1 MLAIFVFGHLVRHFL
16 LRKYIKKIYQEIL
29 SGKFIGK
36 RGTILK
42 ISFQQQ
48 QTVVETEKHYAEK
61 SHSARNGNS
70 NPNYQVAFADRKEN
84 LWGGAAGPGREK
96 GKSLI
101 ELQQEAEN
109 LNVAVQQDYMT
120 VMSHTMSEKDYAKL
134 QEEGFHFESM
144 DPDEAVSIVDRIKA
158 ELARAG
164 KHIAGYTDDIDMD
177 TLVEAVGS
185 EALAAALAQSFWQAD
200 IPLTEENLNDV
211 VQAWNM
217 AAELRPLEEGTTGYL
232 IDNEMKAEIWN
243 LYVAQNSG
251 AGSGASGAP
260 RYYAEEI
267 QGYYSQSAGM
277 PEDADLAAQIDK
289 VLLQSGR
296 EADQENRR
304 AAQWLLEKGYPLTEE
319 NLDRLEELGKL
330 EIPVTETAFAD
341 AAAAAVAEGKKP
353 IHGDLAGDGG
363 NLYER
368 AAKLVDYYQGSE
380 ILEKY
385 VGDITARRQLEE
397 IRLRMTAEIN
407 VKLLK
412 SGFSIDT
419 APMEELVE
427 ALKRAEAE
435 VAKQYFPEDA
445 EAVEKYRSFT
455 RTSSMVSE
463 IPGLPAKILGTF
475 AEGQATATLEE
486 FHGEGKALQDTYRKA
501 REGYETLMTAPR
513 GDLGDS
519 IRKAFA
525 NVDDILR
532 DLDLALTEENRR
544 AARILGYNRMEMTVE
559 NIEAVRAADDQ
570 VRNVVEKMTPAA
582 VLKMIRDGMNP
593 LEKSF
598 AELEDYF
605 EKLPEDYK
613 EASDSYSR
621 FLYGLERNH
630 AVTEEERDGYI
641 GIYRLIRQIE
651 KSDGAAVGA
660 LVNTQAELHFSNLLT
675 AVRSGK
681 VKSLDQRITDELGAV
696 TELIRKGESISDQV
710 ARGFAGRAEEALT
723 EVSYSRETEEEYNR
737 ILLEEIR
744 KTAQAEGD
752 SVALLQ
758 RGELTTSAE
767 NLMAAQALLHGTE
780 DLYEAAGVRK
790 GVPQQRTAAM
800 QGAAGT
806 AGAAGVAGT
815 PAPAGAAGT
824 EASGATTGHS
834 GTAAM
839 AVPQDTAEAA
849 DNGVV
854 RSLELWQKLE
864 EKDSFRTA
872 YAEMAEE
879 AAAAAEEATF
889 EGADTSLD
897 VRRMQLIHKQL
908 TIVSHLA
915 RQEEYMVPMYIGDT
929 LSRVHL
935 TFDRSGAGKNMVQI
949 NARLDG
955 GESLEASL
963 SLENGT
969 VHGILTGK
977 TEEEVMKWQ
986 GVADTFREEAS
997 QSWTVGDLN
1006 IVAADRAVPGTNAAR
1021 DNSAE
1026 RADNAELYRVAKVFL
1041 HALGKGA

>member
-1 MLAIFVFGHLVRHFL
+1 M
-16 LRKYIKKIYQEIL
+16 
-29 SGKFIGK
+29 
-36 RGTILK
+36 K

-304 AAQWLLEKGYPLTEE
+304 AAQWLLEKGYPVTEE

-385 VGDITARRQLEE
+385 AGDITARRQLEE

-463 IPGLPAKILGTF
+463 IPGLPAQILGTF

-723 EVSYSRETEEEYNR
+723 EVSYSQEAEEEYNR

-824 EASGATTGHS
+824 EASGATTGHP

-935 TFDRSGAGKNMVQI
+935 TFDRSGAGKNTVQI

>member
-1 MLAIFVFGHLVRHFL
+1 M
-16 LRKYIKKIYQEIL
+16 
-29 SGKFIGK
+29 
-36 RGTILK
+36 K

-304 AAQWLLEKGYPLTEE
+304 AAQWLLEKGYPLTEK

-385 VGDITARRQLEE
+385 AGDITARRQLEE

-463 IPGLPAKILGTF
+463 IPGLPAQILGTF

-723 EVSYSRETEEEYNR
+723 EVSYSQEAEEEYNR

-824 EASGATTGHS
+824 EASGATTGHP

-935 TFDRSGAGKNMVQI
+935 TFDRSGAGKNTVQI

>member
-1 MLAIFVFGHLVRHFL
+1 M
-16 LRKYIKKIYQEIL
+16 
-29 SGKFIGK
+29 
-36 RGTILK
+36 K

-48 QTVVETEKHYAEK
+48 QQTVVEAEKHYGEK
-61 SHSARNGNS
+61 AHSARNINGKT
-70 NPNYQVAFADRKEN
+70 NYQVTFSDRKEA
-84 LWGGAAGPGREK
+84 LWGGVAGPGREK
-96 GKSLI
+96 SKSLI

-109 LNVAVQQDYMT
+109 MNVAVQQDYMT

-144 DPDEAVSIVDRIKA
+144 DPEEAVTIVDKIKA

-177 TLVEAVGS
+177 TLAAAVGS
-185 EALAAALAQSFWQAD
+185 EALAAAVAQSFQQAD

-217 AAELRPLEEGTTGYL
+217 ATELRPLGEGTTGYL

-251 AGSGASGAP
+251 AVNGAAGAP
-260 RYYAEEI
+260 RYYAEDI
-267 QGYYSQSAGM
+267 QGYYAQSAKM
-277 PEDADLAAQIDK
+277 PEDADLTAQIDK

-296 EADQENRR
+296 EANEENRR
-304 AAQWLLEKGYPLTEE
+304 TAQWLLEKGYPLTEE
-319 NLDRLEELGKL
+319 NLDRLEELENL
-330 EIPVTETAFAD
+330 EIPVTEQAFAD
-341 AAAAAVAEGKKP
+341 AAAAAIAEGKKP
-353 IHGDLAGDGG
+353 IHGDLAGEGR
-363 NLYER
+363 NIYER
-368 AAKLVDYYQGSE
+368 AAELADYYQGRE

-385 VGDITARRQLEE
+385 AGDITARRQLEE

-427 ALKRAEAE
+427 ALKQAEAE
-435 VAKQYFPEDA
+435 IARQYFPEDA

-455 RTSSMVSE
+455 RTNTMVSE
-463 IPGLPAKILGTF
+463 VPGLPAQVLGTF

-501 REGYETLMTAPR
+501 QEEYETLMTAPR

-532 DLDLALTEENRR
+532 DLDIELTEENRR

-570 VRNVVEKMTPAA
+570 VRNVVEKMTPAT

-598 AELEDYF
+598 SELEDYF
-605 EKLPEDYK
+605 EKLPEVYK
-613 EASDSYSR
+613 EASESYSR

-630 AVTEEERDGYI
+630 AITEEERAGYI
-641 GIYRLIRQIE
+641 GVYRLIRQIE

-681 VKSLDQRITDELGAV
+681 VKFLDQRISDELGAV
-696 TELIRKGESISDQV
+696 TELIRKGESISEQI
-710 ARGFAGRAEEALT
+710 AKGFAGKMGGILT
-723 EVSYSRETEEEYNR
+723 EVSYSREAEEEYNR

-744 KTAQAEGD
+744 QSARADGD

-758 RGELTTSAE
+758 RGEMTANAE

-780 DLYEAAGVRK
+780 DIYGLAGMKKDAPRQQAGSAADK
-790 GVPQQRTAAM
+790 
-800 QGAAGT
+800 AG
-806 AGAAGVAGT
+806 
-815 PAPAGAAGT
+815 
-824 EASGATTGHS
+824 
-834 GTAAM
+834 
-839 AVPQDTAEAA
+839 TAEAA
-849 DNGVV
+849 GGTGATGETVTTEPAEPVDSGVI

-872 YAEMAEE
+872 YAEMV
-879 AAAAAEEATF
+879 EEATAATEKASF
-889 EGADTSLD
+889 EEADTSLD

-908 TIVSHLA
+908 TVVSHLA
-915 RQEEYMVPMYIGDT
+915 RQEEYIVPMYIGDT

-935 TFDRSGAGKNMVQI
+935 TFDRSGAEKNMVRI
-949 NARLDG
+949 GARLDS

-969 VHGILTGK
+969 IHGIFTGK

-986 GVADTFREEAS
+986 GIADTFREEAS

-1006 IVAADRAVPGTNAAR
+1006 IVTADRAVSGTNAAKD
-1021 DNSAE
+1021 DNVE
-1026 RADNAELYRVAKVFL
+1026 RTDNAELYRVAKVFL
-1041 HALGKGA
+1041 HALGKGAQF

>member
-1 MLAIFVFGHLVRHFL
+1 M
-16 LRKYIKKIYQEIL
+16 
-29 SGKFIGK
+29 
-36 RGTILK
+36 K

-48 QTVVETEKHYAEK
+48 QTVVETEKHYAER
-61 SHSARNGNS
+61 SHSARNGNG
-70 NPNYQVAFADRKEN
+70 NPNYQVTFSDRKEE

-144 DPDEAVSIVDRIKA
+144 DPEEAVSIVDRIKA

-177 TLVEAVGS
+177 TLAAAVGS
-185 EALAAALAQSFWQAD
+185 EALAAALAQSFQQAD

-267 QGYYSQSAGM
+267 QGYYSQSAGV

-296 EADQENRR
+296 EADEENRR

-368 AAKLVDYYQGSE
+368 AAELADYYQGSE

-385 VGDITARRQLEE
+385 AGDITARRQLEE

-463 IPGLPAKILGTF
+463 IPGLPAQVLGTF

-501 REGYETLMTAPR
+501 QEGYETLMTAPR

-582 VLKMIRDGMNP
+582 VLKMIRDGVNP

-696 TELIRKGESISDQV
+696 TELIRKGESISDQI
-710 ARGFAGRAEEALT
+710 ARGFAGKAEEILT
-723 EVSYSRETEEEYNR
+723 EVSYSREAEEEYNR

-780 DLYEAAGVRK
+780 DLYGAAGVRK
-790 GVPQQRTAAM
+790 GVPQQGAAM

-806 AGAAGVAGT
+806 AGTAGVAGT

-824 EASGATTGHS
+824 EASGAATGLP

-849 DNGVV
+849 DNGVI

-969 VHGILTGK
+969 VHGIFTGK

-1006 IVAADRAVPGTNAAR
+1006 IVTADRTVPGTNAAK

-1026 RADNAELYRVAKVFL
+1026 RTDNAELYRVAKVFL
-1041 HALGKGA
+1041 HALGKGV

>member
-1 MLAIFVFGHLVRHFL
+1 M
-16 LRKYIKKIYQEIL
+16 
-29 SGKFIGK
+29 
-36 RGTILK
+36 K

-164 KHIAGYTDDIDMD
+164 QHIAGYTDDIDMD

-368 AAKLVDYYQGSE
+368 AAKLADYYQGSE

-385 VGDITARRQLEE
+385 AGDITARRQLEE

-463 IPGLPAKILGTF
+463 IPGLPAQILGTF

-723 EVSYSRETEEEYNR
+723 EVSYSRETEEEFNR

-752 SVALLQ
+752 SVVLLQ

-824 EASGATTGHS
+824 EASGATTGHP

-849 DNGVV
+849 DNGIV

-935 TFDRSGAGKNMVQI
+935 TFDRSGAGKNTVQI

>member
-1 MLAIFVFGHLVRHFL
+1 M
-16 LRKYIKKIYQEIL
+16 
-29 SGKFIGK
+29 
-36 RGTILK
+36 K

-48 QTVVETEKHYAEK
+48 QTVVETEKHYAER
-61 SHSARNGNS
+61 SHSARNGNG
-70 NPNYQVAFADRKEN
+70 NPNYQVTFSDRKEE

-144 DPDEAVSIVDRIKA
+144 DPEEAVSIVDRIKA

-177 TLVEAVGS
+177 TLAAAVGS
-185 EALAAALAQSFWQAD
+185 EALAAALAQSFQQAD

-217 AAELRPLEEGTTGYL
+217 AAELRPLEEGITGYL

-267 QGYYSQSAGM
+267 QGYYSQSAGV

-296 EADQENRR
+296 EADEENRR

-368 AAKLVDYYQGSE
+368 AAELADYYQGSE

-385 VGDITARRQLEE
+385 AGDITARRQLEE

-463 IPGLPAKILGTF
+463 IPGLPAQVLGTF

-501 REGYETLMTAPR
+501 QEGYETLMTAPR

-582 VLKMIRDGMNP
+582 VLKMIRDGVNP

-696 TELIRKGESISDQV
+696 TELIRKGESISDQI
-710 ARGFAGRAEEALT
+710 ARGFAGKAEEILT
-723 EVSYSRETEEEYNR
+723 EVSYSREAEEEYNR

-780 DLYEAAGVRK
+780 DLYGAAGVRK
-790 GVPQQRTAAM
+790 GVPQQGAAM

-806 AGAAGVAGT
+806 AGTAGVAGT

-824 EASGATTGHS
+824 EASGAATGLP

-849 DNGVV
+849 DNGVI

-879 AAAAAEEATF
+879 AAAAEEATF

-955 GESLEASL
+955 GESLKASL

-969 VHGILTGK
+969 VHGIFTGK

-1006 IVAADRAVPGTNAAR
+1006 IVTADRTVPGTNAAK

-1026 RADNAELYRVAKVFL
+1026 RTDNAELYRVAKVFL
-1041 HALGKGA
+1041 HALGKGV

>member
-1 MLAIFVFGHLVRHFL
+1 M
-16 LRKYIKKIYQEIL
+16 
-29 SGKFIGK
+29 
-36 RGTILK
+36 K

-48 QTVVETEKHYAEK
+48 QTVVETEKHYTEK
-61 SHSARNGNS
+61 SHSARNGNGS
-70 NPNYQVAFADRKEN
+70 VNYQVTFSDRKEE
-84 LWGGAAGPGREK
+84 LWGGVAGSGRDK

-101 ELQQEAEN
+101 ELQQEAGN

-144 DPDEAVSIVDRIKA
+144 DPEEAVNIVDRIKA
-158 ELARAG
+158 ELVRAG

-177 TLVEAVGS
+177 TLAAAVGS
-185 EALAAALAQSFWQAD
+185 EALAAALAQSFQQAD
-200 IPLTEENLNDV
+200 IPLTEENLSDV

-251 AGSGASGAP
+251 AGSGVSGTP

-267 QGYYSQSAGM
+267 QGYYSQSARM
-277 PEDADLAAQIDK
+277 PEDADLTAQIDK

-296 EADQENRR
+296 ETSGENRR

-330 EIPVTETAFAD
+330 EIPVTEQDFAD
-341 AAAAAVAEGKKP
+341 AAAAAIAEGKNP
-353 IHGDLAGDGG
+353 IHGDLAGDGR

-368 AAKLVDYYQGSE
+368 AAELAEYYQGSE

-385 VGDITARRQLEE
+385 AGDITARRQLEE

-427 ALKRAEAE
+427 ALKQAEAE
-435 VAKQYFPEDA
+435 LARQYFPEDA

-455 RTSSMVSE
+455 RTNTMVSE
-463 IPGLPAKILGTF
+463 MPGLPAQVLGTF

-501 REGYETLMTAPR
+501 QEGYETLMTAPR

-519 IRKAFA
+519 IRKAFV

-544 AARILGYNRMEMTVE
+544 AARILGYNRMEMTVY

-570 VRNVVEKMTPAA
+570 VRHVVEKMTPAA
-582 VLKMIRDGMNP
+582 VLKMIRDGVNP

-605 EKLPEDYK
+605 GKLPEDYR
-613 EASDSYSR
+613 EASESYSR

-630 AVTEEERDGYI
+630 AVTEEERAAYI

-660 LVNTQAELHFSNLLT
+660 LVNVQAEVHFSNLLS
-675 AVRSGK
+675 AVRSEK
-681 VKSLDQRITDELGAV
+681 VKSLDQRVTDELGPV
-696 TELIRKGESISDQV
+696 TGLIRKGESISDQV
-710 ARGFAGRAEEALT
+710 AKGFAGKAGEILT
-723 EVSYSRETEEEYNR
+723 EVSYSREAEEEYNR

-744 KTAQAEGD
+744 QSAQAGGD

-758 RGELTTSAE
+758 RGEMTASAE

-780 DLYEAAGVRK
+780 DFYAAAGVKK
-790 GVPQQRTAAM
+790 GAPQQKAAVM
-800 QGAAGT
+800 PGAAGT
-806 AGAAGVAGT
+806 TGTTGAAASIGT
-815 PAPAGAAGT
+815 TDMGQTP
-824 EASGATTGHS
+824 
-834 GTAAM
+834 
-839 AVPQDTAEAA
+839 DIAEAA
-849 DNGVV
+849 DDGVI

-864 EKDSFRTA
+864 EKDTFRAA
-872 YAEMAEE
+872 YAETVEKAT
-879 AAAAAEEATF
+879 AAAEEASF
-889 EGADTSLD
+889 EEVETSLD

-908 TIVSHLA
+908 TVVSHLA
-915 RQEEYMVPMYIGDT
+915 RQEEYIVPMYIGDT

-935 TFDRSGAGKNMVQI
+935 TFDRSGAGESMVQV
-949 NARLDG
+949 NARLGG

-963 SLENGT
+963 SLENET
-969 VHGILTGK
+969 IHGIFTGK

-986 GVADTFREEAS
+986 GIADTFREEAG
-997 QSWTVGDLN
+997 QRWTVGDLN
-1006 IVAADRAVPGTNAAR
+1006 IVTADRTVPGTNAAK
-1021 DNSAE
+1021 DNNAE
-1026 RADNAELYRVAKVFL
+1026 KADNAELYRVAKVFL

>member
-1 MLAIFVFGHLVRHFL
+1 M
-16 LRKYIKKIYQEIL
+16 
-29 SGKFIGK
+29 
-36 RGTILK
+36 K

-48 QTVVETEKHYAEK
+48 QTTVETEKHYTEK
-61 SHSARNGNS
+61 SHSARNGNGS
-70 NPNYQVAFADRKEN
+70 VNYQVTFSDRKEE
-84 LWGGAAGPGREK
+84 LWGGVAGSGRDK

-101 ELQQEAEN
+101 ELQQEAGN

-144 DPDEAVSIVDRIKA
+144 DPEEAVNIVDRIKA
-158 ELARAG
+158 ELVRAG
-164 KHIAGYTDDIDMD
+164 KHIAGYTDDITMD
-177 TLVEAVGS
+177 TLAAAVGS
-185 EALAAALAQSFWQAD
+185 EALAAALTQSFQQAD

-251 AGSGASGAP
+251 AGSGVSGTP

-267 QGYYSQSAGM
+267 QGYYSQSARM
-277 PEDADLAAQIDK
+277 PEDADLTVQIDK

-296 EADQENRR
+296 ETSGENRR

-330 EIPVTETAFAD
+330 EIPVTEQDFAD
-341 AAAAAVAEGKKP
+341 AAAAAIAEGKKP
-353 IHGDLAGDGG
+353 IHGDLAGDGR

-368 AAKLVDYYQGSE
+368 AAELAEYYQSGE

-385 VGDITARRQLEE
+385 AGDITARRQLEE

-427 ALKRAEAE
+427 ALKQAEAE
-435 VAKQYFPEDA
+435 LARQYFPEDA

-455 RTSSMVSE
+455 RTNTMVSE
-463 IPGLPAKILGTF
+463 MPGLPAQVLGTF

-501 REGYETLMTAPR
+501 QEGYETLMTAPR

-544 AARILGYNRMEMTVE
+544 AARILGYNRMEMTVY

-570 VRNVVEKMTPAA
+570 VRHVVEKMTPAA
-582 VLKMIRDGMNP
+582 VLKMIRDGVNP

-605 EKLPEDYK
+605 GELPEDYRD
-613 EASDSYSR
+613 ASESYSR

-630 AVTEEERDGYI
+630 AITEEERAGYI

-681 VKSLDQRITDELGAV
+681 VKSLDQRVTDELGAV

-710 ARGFAGRAEEALT
+710 AKGFAGKAEEILT
-723 EVSYSRETEEEYNR
+723 EVSYSREAEEEYNR

-744 KTAQAEGD
+744 QSAQADGD

-758 RGELTTSAE
+758 RGEMTTSAE

-780 DLYEAAGVRK
+780 DLYAAAGVKK
-790 GVPQQRTAAM
+790 GVPQEKATSM
-800 QGAAGT
+800 PGALSAGT
-806 AGAAGVAGT
+806 AGSAGNAASAGVLGG
-815 PAPAGAAGT
+815 AGAAGRE
-824 EASGATTGHS
+824 EA
-834 GTAAM
+834 
-839 AVPQDTAEAA
+839 PEAA
-849 DNGVV
+849 GSAKAEGDGVI

-864 EKDSFRTA
+864 EKDAFRAA
-872 YAEMAEE
+872 YTETVEE
-879 AAAAAEEATF
+879 AAAAAEEASF
-889 EGADTSLD
+889 EEADTSLD

-908 TIVSHLA
+908 TVVSHLA
-915 RQEEYMVPMYIGDT
+915 RQEEYIVPMYIGDT

-935 TFDRSGAGKNMVQI
+935 TFERSGAGGNMVQV
-949 NARLDG
+949 NARLG
-955 GESLEASL
+955 SGESLEASL
-963 SLENGT
+963 SLENET
-969 VHGILTGK
+969 IHGFFTGK

-986 GVADTFREEAS
+986 GIADTFREEAG
-997 QSWTVGDLN
+997 QRWTVGDLN
-1006 IVAADRAVPGTNAAR
+1006 IITADRAVPGTNAAK
-1021 DNSAE
+1021 DNNAE
-1026 RADNAELYRVAKVFL
+1026 KVDNAELYRVAKVFL

>member
-1 MLAIFVFGHLVRHFL
+1 M
-16 LRKYIKKIYQEIL
+16 
-29 SGKFIGK
+29 
-36 RGTILK
+36 K
-42 ISFQQQ
+42 ISFQQQQ

-61 SHSARNGNS
+61 PHSSRNVNGNT
-70 NPNYQVAFADRKEN
+70 NYQVTFSDRKEA
-84 LWGGAAGPGREK
+84 LWGSVAGPGREK
-96 GKSLI
+96 SKSLI

-144 DPDEAVSIVDRIKA
+144 DPDEAVNIVDRIKA

-177 TLVEAVGS
+177 TLAAAVGS
-185 EALAAALAQSFWQAD
+185 EALAAAVAQSFQQAD

-217 AAELRPLEEGTTGYL
+217 ATELRPLEEGTTGYL
-232 IDNEMKAEIWN
+232 IDNEMEAEIWN

-251 AGSGASGAP
+251 AANGAAGAP
-260 RYYAEEI
+260 RYYAEDI
-267 QGYYSQSAGM
+267 QGYYAQSAQM
-277 PEDADLAAQIDK
+277 PEDADLTAQIDK

-296 EADQENRR
+296 EANEENRR
-304 AAQWLLEKGYPLTEE
+304 GAQWLLEKGYPLTEE
-319 NLDRLEELGKL
+319 NLDRLEELENL
-330 EIPVTETAFAD
+330 EIPVTEQVFAD
-341 AAAAAVAEGKKP
+341 AAAAAIAEGKNP
-353 IHGDLAGDGG
+353 IHGDLTGESR
-363 NLYER
+363 NIYER
-368 AAKLVDYYQGSE
+368 AAELAEYYQSSE

-385 VGDITARRQLEE
+385 AGDITARRQLEE

-435 VAKQYFPEDA
+435 LAKQYFPQDA
-445 EAVEKYRSFT
+445 EAVEKYHSFT
-455 RTSSMVSE
+455 QTNNMVSE
-463 IPGLPAKILGTF
+463 IPGLPAQVLGTF

-501 REGYETLMTAPR
+501 QEEYETLMTAPR

-525 NVDDILR
+525 NVDDILQ
-532 DLDLALTEENRR
+532 DLDLELTEENRR

-582 VLKMIRDGMNP
+582 VLKMIRDGVNP

-613 EASDSYSR
+613 EASESYSR
-621 FLYGLERNH
+621 FLYGLEKNH
-630 AVTEEERDGYI
+630 AVTEEERAGYI

-681 VKSLDQRITDELGAV
+681 VKSLDKKVTDELGAV

-710 ARGFAGRAEEALT
+710 AKGFVRKVEETLT
-723 EVSYSRETEEEYNR
+723 DVSYSQEASEEYNR
-737 ILLEEIR
+737 LLLEEIR
-744 KTAQAEGD
+744 QSARADED
-752 SVALLQ
+752 SAALLQ
-758 RGELTTSAE
+758 RGEMTANAE

-780 DLYEAAGVRK
+780 DIYGLAGMKK
-790 GVPQQRTAAM
+790 GAPQQETGRTANK
-800 QGAAGT
+800 
-806 AGAAGVAGT
+806 
-815 PAPAGAAGT
+815 
-824 EASGATTGHS
+824 
-834 GTAAM
+834 
-839 AVPQDTAEAA
+839 AEAA
-849 DNGVV
+849 DAPGAAVPAETATGTGTPESTEPADSGVI

-864 EKDSFRTA
+864 EKEAFRTA
-872 YAEMAEE
+872 YAEMV
-879 AAAAAEEATF
+879 EEATAATEEVSF
-889 EGADTSLD
+889 EEADTSLD

-908 TIVSHLA
+908 TVASHLVQ
-915 RQEEYMVPMYIGDT
+915 QEEYIVPMYIGDT

-935 TFDRSGAGKNMVQI
+935 TFDRSGAEKNMVQI
-949 NARLDG
+949 GARLDS

-969 VHGILTGK
+969 IHGIFTGK

-986 GVADTFREEAS
+986 GIADTFREEAS

-1006 IVAADRAVPGTNAAR
+1006 IITADRAVTGTNAAK
-1021 DNSAE
+1021 DNNAE

>member
-1 MLAIFVFGHLVRHFL
+1 M
-16 LRKYIKKIYQEIL
+16 
-29 SGKFIGK
+29 
-36 RGTILK
+36 K

-385 VGDITARRQLEE
+385 AGDITARRQLEE

-463 IPGLPAKILGTF
+463 IPGLPAQILGTF

-723 EVSYSRETEEEYNR
+723 EVSYSQEAEEEYNR

-824 EASGATTGHS
+824 EASGATTGHP

-935 TFDRSGAGKNMVQI
+935 TFDRSGAGKNTVQI

>member
-1 MLAIFVFGHLVRHFL
+1 M
-16 LRKYIKKIYQEIL
+16 
-29 SGKFIGK
+29 
-36 RGTILK
+36 K

-61 SHSARNGNS
+61 SHPSRNGGGNA
-70 NPNYQVAFADRKEN
+70 NYQVNFSERKEA

-177 TLVEAVGS
+177 TLAAAVGS
-185 EALAAALAQSFWQAD
+185 EALAAALAQSFQQAD
-200 IPLTEENLNDV
+200 LPLTEENLNDV

-251 AGSGASGAP
+251 AGSGVSGTP
-260 RYYAEEI
+260 RYYAEEV
-267 QGYYSQSAGM
+267 QGYYSQSAVM
-277 PEDADLAAQIDK
+277 PEDAELAAQIDK

-304 AAQWLLEKGYPLTEE
+304 AAQWLLEKGYHLTEE

-341 AAAAAVAEGKKP
+341 AAAEAIAEGKNP
-353 IHGDLAGDGG
+353 IHGNLAGDGG

-368 AAKLVDYYQGSE
+368 AAELADYYQGSE

-385 VGDITARRQLEE
+385 AGDITARRQLEE

-427 ALKRAEAE
+427 ALKQAEAE
-435 VAKQYFPEDA
+435 LAKQYFPGDT
-445 EAVEKYRSFT
+445 EAVEKYRGFT
-455 RTSSMVSE
+455 RTNTLVSE
-463 IPGLPAKILGTF
+463 ISGLPAQILGTF

-501 REGYETLMTAPR
+501 QEGYETLMTAPR

-525 NVDDILR
+525 NVDEILR
-532 DLDLALTEENRR
+532 DLELALTEENRR

-582 VLKMIRDGMNP
+582 VLKMIRDGVNP

-598 AELEDYF
+598 AELEEYF
-605 EKLPEDYK
+605 GKLPEDYK
-613 EASDSYSR
+613 EASESYSR

-630 AVTEEERDGYI
+630 AVTEDERAGYI

-681 VKSLDQRITDELGAV
+681 VKSLDQRVTDELGAV
-696 TELIRKGESISDQV
+696 TELIRRGESISDQV
-710 ARGFAGRAEEALT
+710 ARGFVGKAEEILSEAA
-723 EVSYSRETEEEYNR
+723 YSQEAEEEYNR

-744 KTAQAEGD
+744 QSAQADGD
-752 SVALLQ
+752 SVALLR

-767 NLMAAQALLHGTE
+767 NLLAAQALLHGTE
-780 DLYEAAGVRK
+780 NLFAAAGVK
-790 GVPQQRTAAM
+790 KAVSA
-800 QGAAGT
+800 QGI
-806 AGAAGVAGT
+806 AGAAGNSGATAMAGT
-815 PAPAGAAGT
+815 PGAAGAAG
-824 EASGATTGHS
+824 SIGAEGAAGAD

-839 AVPQDTAEAA
+839 TGTAGTAAAMETAEAA
-849 DNGVV
+849 DGGVI

-864 EKDSFRTA
+864 EKDSFRAA
-872 YAEMAEE
+872 YAETVKE
-879 AAAAAEEATF
+879 AAAAVAEATF
-889 EGADTSLD
+889 GEADTSLD
-897 VRRMQLIHKQL
+897 VRGMQLIHKQL
-908 TIVSHLA
+908 TVMSHLA
-915 RQEEYMVPMYIGDT
+915 QQEEYMVPMYIGDT

-969 VHGILTGK
+969 IHGIFTGK

-986 GVADTFREEAS
+986 GIADTFREEAG
-997 QSWTVGDLN
+997 QSWTVGELS
-1006 IVAADRAVPGTNAAR
+1006 IVTADRAVPGTNAAK

-1026 RADNAELYRVAKVFL
+1026 RTNNAELYRVAKVFL

>member
-1 MLAIFVFGHLVRHFL
+1 M
-16 LRKYIKKIYQEIL
+16 
-29 SGKFIGK
+29 
-36 RGTILK
+36 K

-48 QTVVETEKHYAEK
+48 QTVVETERHYTEK
-61 SHSARNGNS
+61 AHSSRSGSGNV
-70 NPNYQVAFADRKEN
+70 NYQATFADRKEG
-84 LWGGAAGPGREK
+84 LWGGVAGPGREK

-120 VMSHTMSEKDYAKL
+120 VMSHTMSEKDYARL
-134 QEEGFHFESM
+134 QEEGFRFESL
-144 DPDEAVSIVDRIKA
+144 DPEEAVNIVDRIKA

-177 TLVEAVGS
+177 TLAAAVGS
-185 EALAAALAQSFWQAD
+185 EALAAALAQSFQQAD

-217 AAELRPLEEGTTGYL
+217 AAELRPLGEGTTGYL

-267 QGYYSQSAGM
+267 QGYYSQSALM

-296 EADQENRR
+296 ETDEENRR

-330 EIPVTETAFAD
+330 EIPVTEAAFAD
-341 AAAAAVAEGKKP
+341 AAAAAIAEGKKP

-363 NLYER
+363 NLYEM
-368 AAKLVDYYQGSE
+368 AAKLAEYYQSDE

-385 VGDITARRQLEE
+385 AGNITARRQLEE

-427 ALKRAEAE
+427 ALKQAEAE
-435 VAKQYFPEDA
+435 LAKQYFPEDA

-455 RTSSMVSE
+455 RTNTMVSE
-463 IPGLPAKILGTF
+463 IPGLPAQVLGTF

-501 REGYETLMTAPR
+501 QEGYETLMTAPR

-544 AARILGYNRMEMTVE
+544 AARILGYNRMEMTLE
-559 NIEAVRAADDQ
+559 NIEAVRAADDR
-570 VRNVVEKMTPAA
+570 VRNVVEKMTPAT
-582 VLKMIRDGMNP
+582 VLKMIRDGVNP
-593 LEKSF
+593 LDRSLS
-598 AELEDYF
+598 ELEQYF
-605 EKLPEDYK
+605 EMLPEDYK
-613 EASDSYSR
+613 DASESYSR

-630 AVTEEERDGYI
+630 AVTEEERAGYI

-651 KSDGAAVGA
+651 KSDGAVIGA

-681 VKSLDQRITDELGAV
+681 AKSLDQRISDELGAV
-696 TELIRKGESISDQV
+696 TELIRRGESISDQV
-710 ARGFAGRAEEALT
+710 AKGFADKAEEVLT
-723 EVSYSRETEEEYNR
+723 DVSYSREAEEEYNR

-744 KTAQAEGD
+744 QSARADGD

-758 RGELTTSAE
+758 RGGLTTSAE

-780 DLYEAAGVRK
+780 DLYAAAGAKK
-790 GVPQQRTAAM
+790 GVSQ
-800 QGAAGT
+800 QGAAGAAEAVMAQT
-806 AGAAGVAGT
+806 AGAAG
-815 PAPAGAAGT
+815 
-824 EASGATTGHS
+824 AT
-834 GTAAM
+834 AM
-839 AVPQDTAEAA
+839 AQTQDAGETA
-849 DNGVV
+849 DGGVI

-864 EKDSFRTA
+864 EKDSFKTA
-872 YAEMAEE
+872 YTEMAEE
-879 AAAAAEEATF
+879 AAAAVEEASF

-908 TIVSHLA
+908 TVVSHLA
-915 RQEEYMVPMYIGDT
+915 QQEEYIVPMYIGDT

-935 TFDRSGAGKNMVQI
+935 SFDRSGAGKNMVQV
-949 NARLDG
+949 NARLES
-955 GESLEASL
+955 GESLEAAL

-969 VHGILTGK
+969 IHGIFTGK

-986 GVADTFREEAS
+986 GIADTFREEAG

-1006 IVAADRAVPGTNAAR
+1006 IVTADRAVPGTNAAK
-1021 DNSAE
+1021 DDSAE
-1026 RADNAELYRVAKVFL
+1026 RTDNAELYRVAKVFL

>member
-1 MLAIFVFGHLVRHFL
+1 M
-16 LRKYIKKIYQEIL
+16 
-29 SGKFIGK
+29 
-36 RGTILK
+36 K

-48 QTVVETEKHYAEK
+48 QTVVETEKHYAER
-61 SHSARNGNS
+61 SHSARNGNG
-70 NPNYQVAFADRKEN
+70 NPNYQVTFSDRKEE

-109 LNVAVQQDYMT
+109 LNVAVQQDNMT
-120 VMSHTMSEKDYAKL
+120 VISHTMSEKDYAKL

-144 DPDEAVSIVDRIKA
+144 DPEEAVSIVDRIKA

-177 TLVEAVGS
+177 TLAAAVGS
-185 EALAAALAQSFWQAD
+185 EALAAALAQSFQQAD

-267 QGYYSQSAGM
+267 QGYYSQSAGV

-296 EADQENRR
+296 EADEENRR

-368 AAKLVDYYQGSE
+368 AAELADYYQGSE

-385 VGDITARRQLEE
+385 AGDITARRQLEE

-463 IPGLPAKILGTF
+463 IPGLPAQVLGTF

-501 REGYETLMTAPR
+501 QEGYETLMTAPR

-582 VLKMIRDGMNP
+582 VLKMIRDGVNP

-696 TELIRKGESISDQV
+696 TELIRKGESISDQI
-710 ARGFAGRAEEALT
+710 ARGFAGKAEEILT
-723 EVSYSRETEEEYNR
+723 EVSYSREAEEEYNR

-780 DLYEAAGVRK
+780 DLYGAAGVRK
-790 GVPQQRTAAM
+790 GVPQQGAAM

-806 AGAAGVAGT
+806 AGTAGVAGT

-824 EASGATTGHS
+824 EASGAATGLP

-849 DNGVV
+849 DNGVI

-969 VHGILTGK
+969 VHGIFTGK

-1006 IVAADRAVPGTNAAR
+1006 IVTADRTVPGTNAAK

-1026 RADNAELYRVAKVFL
+1026 RTDNAELYRVAKVFL
-1041 HALGKGA
+1041 HALGKGV

>member
-1 MLAIFVFGHLVRHFL
+1 M
-16 LRKYIKKIYQEIL
+16 
-29 SGKFIGK
+29 
-36 RGTILK
+36 K

-48 QTVVETEKHYAEK
+48 QPVMEAEK
-61 SHSARNGNS
+61 NYTERSHSARNGNG
-70 NPNYQVAFADRKEN
+70 NRNYQVTFSDRKEE

-120 VMSHTMSEKDYAKL
+120 VMSHTMSEEDYAKL

-177 TLVEAVGS
+177 TLAEAVGS
-185 EALAAALAQSFWQAD
+185 EALAAALAQSFQQAD

-232 IDNEMKAEIWN
+232 IDNEMKAQIWN

-251 AGSGASGAP
+251 AGSGVSGAP

-304 AAQWLLEKGYPLTEE
+304 RAQWLLEKGYPLTEE

-341 AAAAAVAEGKKP
+341 AAAAAIAEGKKP

-368 AAKLVDYYQGSE
+368 AAKLVDYYQGSQ

-385 VGDITARRQLEE
+385 AGDITARRQLEE

-427 ALKRAEAE
+427 ALKQAEAE

-445 EAVEKYRSFT
+445 EPVEKYRSFT
-455 RTSSMVSE
+455 RTNTMVSE
-463 IPGLPAKILGTF
+463 IPGLPAQVLGTF

-501 REGYETLMTAPR
+501 QEGYETLMTAPR

-544 AARILGYNRMEMTVE
+544 AARILGYNRMEMTVQ

-582 VLKMIRDGMNP
+582 VLKMIRDGVNP

-681 VKSLDQRITDELGAV
+681 VKSLDQRITDALGAV
-696 TELIRKGESISDQV
+696 TELIRRGESISDQV
-710 ARGFAGRAEEALT
+710 ARGFAGKAEEALT
-723 EVSYSRETEEEYNR
+723 EASYSRQAEEEYNR

-744 KTAQAEGD
+744 KSAQADGD

-780 DLYEAAGVRK
+780 DLYGAAGVRK
-790 GVPQQRTAAM
+790 GVPQQGTAAM

-806 AGAAGVAGT
+806 AGAAGGAGT
-815 PAPAGAAGT
+815 PVSAGAAGT
-824 EASGATTGHS
+824 AAMEETSDAATGTPE
-834 GTAAM
+834 TAAM
-839 AVPQDTAEAA
+839 AETQDTMGAA
-849 DNGVV
+849 DNGVI

-915 RQEEYMVPMYIGDT
+915 RQEEYIVPMYIGDT

-935 TFDRSGAGKNMVQI
+935 TFDRSGPGKNMVQI
-949 NARLDG
+949 NARLYG

-969 VHGILTGK
+969 IHGILTGK

-986 GVADTFREEAS
+986 GAADTFREEAS

-1021 DNSAE
+1021 DNNAE
-1026 RADNAELYRVAKVFL
+1026 RTDNAELYRVAKVFL

>member
-1 MLAIFVFGHLVRHFL
+1 M
-16 LRKYIKKIYQEIL
+16 
-29 SGKFIGK
+29 
-36 RGTILK
+36 K

-48 QTVVETEKHYAEK
+48 QTVVETEKHYTEK
-61 SHSARNGNS
+61 SHSARNGNGS
-70 NPNYQVAFADRKEN
+70 VNYQVTFSDRKEE
-84 LWGGAAGPGREK
+84 LWGGVAGSGREK

-144 DPDEAVSIVDRIKA
+144 DPEEAVTIVDKIKA
-158 ELARAG
+158 ELVRAG
-164 KHIAGYTDDIDMD
+164 KHIAGYTDDITMD
-177 TLVEAVGS
+177 TLAAAVGS
-185 EALAAALAQSFWQAD
+185 EALAAALAQSFQQAD
-200 IPLTEENLNDV
+200 IPLTEENLSDV

-251 AGSGASGAP
+251 AGSGVSGTP

-267 QGYYSQSAGM
+267 QGYYSQSARM
-277 PEDADLAAQIDK
+277 PEDADLTAQIDK

-296 EADQENRR
+296 ETSGENRR

-330 EIPVTETAFAD
+330 EIPVTEQAFAD
-341 AAAAAVAEGKKP
+341 AAAAAIAEGKNP
-353 IHGDLAGDGG
+353 IHGDLAGDGR

-368 AAKLVDYYQGSE
+368 AAELAEYYQSGE

-385 VGDITARRQLEE
+385 AGDITARRQLEE

-427 ALKRAEAE
+427 ALKQAEAE
-435 VAKQYFPEDA
+435 LARQYFPEDA

-455 RTSSMVSE
+455 RTNTMVSE
-463 IPGLPAKILGTF
+463 IPGLPAQVLGAF

-501 REGYETLMTAPR
+501 QEGYETLMTAPR
-513 GDLGDS
+513 GDMGDS

-544 AARILGYNRMEMTVE
+544 AARILGYNRMEMTVD
-559 NIEAVRAADDQ
+559 NIEAVRAADNQ
-570 VRNVVEKMTPAA
+570 VRHVVEKMTPSA
-582 VLKMIRDGMNP
+582 VLKMIRDGVNP

-598 AELEDYF
+598 SELEDYF
-605 EKLPEDYK
+605 GELPEDYR
-613 EASDSYSR
+613 EASESYSR

-630 AVTEEERDGYI
+630 AVTEEERAAYI

-651 KSDGAAVGA
+651 KSDGAVVGA

-681 VKSLDQRITDELGAV
+681 VKSLDQRVTDELGAV

-710 ARGFAGRAEEALT
+710 AKGFAGKAEEILT
-723 EVSYSRETEEEYNR
+723 EVSYSREAEEEYNR

-744 KTAQAEGD
+744 QSAQADGD

-758 RGELTTSAE
+758 RGEMTASAE

-780 DLYEAAGVRK
+780 DLYAAAGVKK
-790 GVPQQRTAAM
+790 GAPQQKADAM
-800 QGAAGT
+800 PGAADPTGT
-806 AGAAGVAGT
+806 AGVA
-815 PAPAGAAGT
+815 
-824 EASGATTGHS
+824 
-834 GTAAM
+834 AAM
-839 AVPQDTAEAA
+839 GQAPDTVESAG
-849 DNGVV
+849 DGVSS
-854 RSLELWQKLE
+854 SLELWQKLE
-864 EKDSFRTA
+864 EKDAFRAA
-872 YAEMAEE
+872 YAETVEE
-879 AAAAAEEATF
+879 AAAAAEEASF
-889 EGADTSLD
+889 EEADTSLD

-908 TIVSHLA
+908 TVVSHLA
-915 RQEEYMVPMYIGDT
+915 RQEEYIVPMYIGDT

-935 TFDRSGAGKNMVQI
+935 TFDRSGTGENMVQV
-949 NARLDG
+949 NARLDS

-963 SLENGT
+963 FLENET
-969 VHGILTGK
+969 IHGIFTGK

-986 GVADTFREEAS
+986 GIADTFREEAG

-1006 IVAADRAVPGTNAAR
+1006 IVMAGRAVPGTNAAKD
-1021 DNSAE
+1021 DNAGKVE
-1026 RADNAELYRVAKVFL
+1026 NAELYRVAKVFL

>member
-1 MLAIFVFGHLVRHFL
+1 M
-16 LRKYIKKIYQEIL
+16 
-29 SGKFIGK
+29 
-36 RGTILK
+36 K

-48 QTVVETEKHYAEK
+48 QTVVETEKHYAER
-61 SHSARNGNS
+61 SHSARNGNG
-70 NPNYQVAFADRKEN
+70 NPNYQVTFSDRKEE
-84 LWGGAAGPGREK
+84 LWGGAAGSGREK

-144 DPDEAVSIVDRIKA
+144 DPEEAVSIVDRIKA

-177 TLVEAVGS
+177 TLAAAVGS
-185 EALAAALAQSFWQAD
+185 EALAAALAQSFQQAD

-267 QGYYSQSAGM
+267 QGYYSQSAGV

-296 EADQENRR
+296 EADEENRR

-368 AAKLVDYYQGSE
+368 AAELADYYQGSE

-385 VGDITARRQLEE
+385 AGDITARRQLEE

-463 IPGLPAKILGTF
+463 IPGLPAQVLGTF

-501 REGYETLMTAPR
+501 QEGYETLMTAPR

-582 VLKMIRDGMNP
+582 VLKMIRDGVNP

-696 TELIRKGESISDQV
+696 TELIRKGESISDQI
-710 ARGFAGRAEEALT
+710 ARGFAGKAEEILT
-723 EVSYSRETEEEYNR
+723 EVSYSREAEEEYNR

-780 DLYEAAGVRK
+780 DLYGAAGVRK
-790 GVPQQRTAAM
+790 GVPQQGAAM

-806 AGAAGVAGT
+806 AGTAGVAGT

-824 EASGATTGHS
+824 EASGAATGLP

-849 DNGVV
+849 DNGVI

-969 VHGILTGK
+969 VHGIFTGK

-1006 IVAADRAVPGTNAAR
+1006 IVTADRTVPGTNAAK

-1026 RADNAELYRVAKVFL
+1026 RTDNAELYRVAKVFL
-1041 HALGKGA
+1041 HALGKGV

>member
-1 MLAIFVFGHLVRHFL
+1 M
-16 LRKYIKKIYQEIL
+16 
-29 SGKFIGK
+29 
-36 RGTILK
+36 K

-48 QTVVETEKHYAEK
+48 QQTAVETERHYADK
-61 SHSARNGNS
+61 THSSRSGNS
-70 NPNYQVAFADRKEN
+70 NTSHQVNFFDRREA
-84 LWGGAAGPGREK
+84 LWGGAAGTGREK

-120 VMSHTMSEKDYAKL
+120 VMSHTMSEKDYARM

-144 DPDEAVSIVDRIKA
+144 DPEEAVTIVDRIKA

-177 TLVEAVGS
+177 TLAAAVGS
-185 EALAAALAQSFWQAD
+185 QALAAALAQSFQQAD
-200 IPLTEENLNDV
+200 IPFTEENLNDV

-267 QGYYSQSAGM
+267 QGYYTQSAQM
-277 PEDADLAAQIDK
+277 PEDADLAAQVDR

-296 EADQENRR
+296 EANEENRR
-304 AAQWLLEKGYPLTEE
+304 SAQWLLEKGYPLTAE
-319 NLDRLEELGKL
+319 NLDRLEGLGNL
-330 EIPVTETAFAD
+330 EIPVTEQAFAD
-341 AAAAAVAEGKKP
+341 AAAAAIAEGKSP
-353 IHGDLAGDGG
+353 IHGELAGDGRTV
-363 NLYER
+363 YER
-368 AAKLVDYYQGSE
+368 AAELADYYQSSE

-385 VGDITARRQLEE
+385 AGNVTARRQLEE
-397 IRLRMTAEIN
+397 IRLRMTAEVN

-419 APMEELVE
+419 APMEQLVE
-427 ALKRAEAE
+427 ALKQAEAE
-435 VAKQYFPEDA
+435 LARQYFPGDA
-445 EAVEKYRSFT
+445 EAVEKYRSFNRANT
-455 RTSSMVSE
+455 MVSE
-463 IPGLPAKILGTF
+463 IPGLPAQVLGTF

-501 REGYETLMTAPR
+501 QEGYETLMTAPR

-544 AARILGYNRMEMTVE
+544 AARILGYNRMEMTVD

-582 VLKMIRDGMNP
+582 VMKMIRDGVNP

-598 AELEDYF
+598 SELEQYF
-605 EKLPEDYK
+605 EQLPEDYK
-613 EASDSYSR
+613 EASESYSR

-630 AVTEEERDGYI
+630 AVTEEERAGYI
-641 GIYRLIRQIE
+641 GIYRLLRQIE
-651 KSDGAAVGA
+651 KSDGAVVGA

-681 VKSLDQRITDELGAV
+681 VKSLDQRVSDELGAV
-696 TELIRKGESISDQV
+696 TELIRRGDSISDQV
-710 ARGFAGRAEEALT
+710 ARGFADKVEEILT
-723 EVSYSRETEEEYNR
+723 EVSYRPEAEEEYDR

-744 KTAQAEGD
+744 QSAQTDRD

-758 RGELTTSAE
+758 RGEMTTSAE
-767 NLMAAQALLHGTE
+767 NLVAAQALLHGTE
-780 DLYEAAGVRK
+780 DFYTAAGAKRGASRQGSAIPGAAETTGAADAAGVSGAAGGTEAAGVS
-790 GVPQQRTAAM
+790 
-800 QGAAGT
+800 GAA
-806 AGAAGVAGT
+806 AESA
-815 PAPAGAAGT
+815 
-824 EASGATTGHS
+824 E
-834 GTAAM
+834 
-839 AVPQDTAEAA
+839 TAEG
-849 DNGVV
+849 GVT
-854 RSLELWQKLE
+854 RSLDLWQKLE
-864 EKDSFRTA
+864 EKESFRTA
-872 YAEMAEE
+872 YTEMVEE
-879 AAAAAEEATF
+879 ATAAAREATF
-889 EGADTSLD
+889 EVADSSLD

-908 TIVSHLA
+908 TVVSHLA
-915 RQEEYMVPMYIGDT
+915 QQEEFVVPMYIGDT

-935 TFDRSGAGKNMVQI
+935 SFDRSGAGRNMVQI
-949 NARLDG
+949 SARPDG

-969 VHGILTGK
+969 VHGIFTGK

-986 GVADTFREEAS
+986 AIADTFKEEAS
-997 QSWTVGDLN
+997 QNWTVGDLN
-1006 IVAADRAVPGTNAAR
+1006 IVTADRPASVTNAAK
-1021 DNSAE
+1021 DNNAE
-1026 RADNAELYRVAKVFL
+1026 RTDNAELYRVAKVFL
-1041 HALGKGA
+1041 HALGKGVSF

>member
-1 MLAIFVFGHLVRHFL
+1 M
-16 LRKYIKKIYQEIL
+16 
-29 SGKFIGK
+29 
-36 RGTILK
+36 K

-48 QTVVETEKHYAEK
+48 QTVVETEKHYAER
-61 SHSARNGNS
+61 SHSARNGNG
-70 NPNYQVAFADRKEN
+70 NPNYQVTFSDRKEE

-144 DPDEAVSIVDRIKA
+144 DPEEAVSIVDRIKA

-177 TLVEAVGS
+177 TLAAAVGS
-185 EALAAALAQSFWQAD
+185 EALAAALAQSFQQAD

-267 QGYYSQSAGM
+267 QGYYSQSAGV

-296 EADQENRR
+296 EADEENRR

-368 AAKLVDYYQGSE
+368 AAELADYYQGSE

-385 VGDITARRQLEE
+385 AGDITARRQLEE

-463 IPGLPAKILGTF
+463 IPGLPAQVLGTF

-501 REGYETLMTAPR
+501 QEGYETLMTAPR

-582 VLKMIRDGMNP
+582 VLKMIRDGVNP

-696 TELIRKGESISDQV
+696 TELIRKGESISDQI
-710 ARGFAGRAEEALT
+710 ARGFAGKAEEILT
-723 EVSYSRETEEEYNR
+723 EVSYSREAEEEYNR

-780 DLYEAAGVRK
+780 DLYGAAGVRK
-790 GVPQQRTAAM
+790 GVPQQGAAM

-806 AGAAGVAGT
+806 AGTAGVAGT

-824 EASGATTGHS
+824 EASGAATGLP

-849 DNGVV
+849 DNGVI

-969 VHGILTGK
+969 VHGIFTGK

-1006 IVAADRAVPGTNAAR
+1006 IVTADRTVPGTNAAK

-1026 RADNAELYRVAKVFL
+1026 RTDNAELYRVAKVFL
-1041 HALGKGA
+1041 HALRKGV

>member
-1 MLAIFVFGHLVRHFL
+1 M
-16 LRKYIKKIYQEIL
+16 
-29 SGKFIGK
+29 
-36 RGTILK
+36 K

-48 QTVVETEKHYAEK
+48 QTAVETEKYYMER
-61 SHSARNGNS
+61 SRSSRSGSGNTD
-70 NPNYQVAFADRKEN
+70 YQVTFSDRKEE
-84 LWGGAAGPGREK
+84 LWGGVAGPSREK

-144 DPDEAVSIVDRIKA
+144 DPEEAVNIVDKIKA

-177 TLVEAVGS
+177 TLAAAVGS
-185 EALAAALAQSFWQAD
+185 EALAAALAQSFQQAD
-200 IPLTEENLNDV
+200 IPFTEENLNDV

-232 IDNEMKAEIWN
+232 IDNERKAEIWN

-251 AGSGASGAP
+251 AGSGVSGAP
-260 RYYAEEI
+260 RYYAEDI
-267 QGYYSQSAGM
+267 QGYYSQSARM
-277 PEDADLAAQIDK
+277 PENADLAAQVDK

-296 EADQENRR
+296 EANEENRR
-304 AAQWLLEKGYPLTEE
+304 EAQWLLEKGYPLTEE
-319 NLDRLEELGKL
+319 NLDRLEELENL
-330 EIPVTETAFAD
+330 EIPVTEQAFAD
-341 AAAAAVAEGKKP
+341 AAAAAIAEGKNP
-353 IHGDLAGDGG
+353 IHGNLAGDGR

-368 AAKLVDYYQGSE
+368 AAELAEYYQSGQ

-385 VGDITARRQLEE
+385 AGDITARRQLEE

-427 ALKRAEAE
+427 ALKQAEAE
-435 VAKQYFPEDA
+435 LARQYFPEDA

-455 RTSSMVSE
+455 RTNTMVSE
-463 IPGLPAKILGTF
+463 MPGLPAQVLGTF

-486 FHGEGKALQDTYRKA
+486 FHGEGRALQDTYRKA
-501 REGYETLMTAPR
+501 QEGYETLMTAPR

-544 AARILGYNRMEMTVE
+544 AARILGYNRMEMTVD
-559 NIEAVRAADDQ
+559 NIEAVRAADEQ
-570 VRNVVEKMTPAA
+570 VRNVVEKMTPAT
-582 VLKMIRDGMNP
+582 VLKMIRDGVNP

-598 AELEDYF
+598 SELEDYF

-613 EASDSYSR
+613 EASENYSR

-630 AVTEEERDGYI
+630 AVTEEERAGYI

-681 VKSLDQRITDELGAV
+681 VRSLDQRVTDELGAV

-710 ARGFAGRAEEALT
+710 AKGFAGKAEEMLT
-723 EVSYSRETEEEYNR
+723 ELSYSPEAEEEYNR

-744 KTAQAEGD
+744 QSAQADGD
-752 SVALLQ
+752 SAALLQ
-758 RGELTTSAE
+758 RGEMTVNAE
-767 NLMAAQALLHGTE
+767 NLMAAQALIHGTE
-780 DLYEAAGVRK
+780 DLYAAAGVKK
-790 GVPQQRTAAM
+790 GAPQQGTAAM
-800 QGAAGT
+800 PGAAS
-806 AGAAGVAGT
+806 AGAAGLSHSPAGT
-815 PAPAGAAGT
+815 PGQT
-824 EASGATTGHS
+824 
-834 GTAAM
+834 GTAAG
-839 AVPQDTAEAA
+839 AGATGSARPAAGAPDTAGTPEAA
-849 DNGVV
+849 DGGVI

-864 EKDSFRTA
+864 EKDTFRSA
-872 YAEMAEE
+872 YAETVEK
-879 AAAAAEEATF
+879 AAAAVEEASF
-889 EGADTSLD
+889 EEADTSLD

-908 TIVSHLA
+908 TVVSHLA
-915 RQEEYMVPMYIGDT
+915 RQEEYIVPMYIGDT

-949 NARLDG
+949 SARLDG
-955 GESLEASL
+955 GESMEASL

-969 VHGILTGK
+969 IHGIFTGK

-986 GVADTFREEAS
+986 GIADTFREEAS
-997 QSWTVGDLN
+997 RSWTVGELS
-1006 IVAADRAVPGTNAAR
+1006 IVTADRAVPGTKAAKD
-1021 DNSAE
+1021 DNVE
-1026 RADNAELYRVAKVFL
+1026 RADNAELYRAAKVFL